1 MMGAWRVFFSPKGS
15 LRWTLIIPE
24 TCILHYAG
32 LVSFICGCRQ
42 DLSSATAA
50 IEELFGKIND
60 IRRKAEQSEVMV
72 QEICRDIRKLD
83 YAKQHLTQSITA
95 LRRFAMLC
103 NAVGEAPQQPISMLP
118 SQRHS
123 VTPFLGA
130 LQRESVYSAAVLA
143 TLCPAPDWNVL
154 KLQIQRWWTPFF
166 PLAQFVK
173 RRAHQGFMPGATHV
187 LSFYVSYY

>member
-1 MMGAWRVFFSPKGS
+1 MHGDCYLLQKAACGGLSSFLRHAIRLLLDS
-15 LRWTLIIPE
+15 LHSI
-24 TCILHYAG
+24 Y
-32 LVSFICGCRQ
+32 GCRQ

-103 NAVGEAPQQPISMLP
+103 NAVGETPDDQSASCPIRGILRPISGQRP
-118 SQRHS
+118 SK
-123 VTPFLGA
+123 A
-130 LQRESVYSAAVLA
+130 LHLQYS
-143 TLCPAPDWNVL
+143 TDGNP
-154 KLQIQRWWTPFF
+154 I
-166 PLAQFVK
+166 
-173 RRAHQGFMPGATHV
+173 
-187 LSFYVSYY
+187 S